1 MKYLVTGGA
10 GFIGSNLCSRLLDD
24 GGHEVW
30 CVDDFSTGSES
41 NIADLMPRSNFTAL
55 RHDVTEVMCDAPQV
69 DGIFHL
75 ACPASPVQYQSDPI
89 QTMTTNVVGSL
100 RVLQLAESLGV
111 SVLLAST
118 SEVYGDPERHPQ
130 AEDYWGNVNPVGPRA
145 CYDEGKRAAETL
157 FADYRRRRGV
167 DAKIVR
173 IFNTYGPHMQRDD
186 GRVVSNF
193 IMQALQGDDITV
205 YGGGEQTR
213 SFCYVDDLIDG
224 LILMMQSDI
233 GGPINLGNPQEIT
246 VERLAIE
253 VCDLVG
259 ASYIPSLQDL
269 PTDDPRRRKPDIG
282 SARRLLDWNPHWT
295 LQDGLSR
302 TISWFREEYMA

>member
-10 GFIGSNLCSRLLDD
+10 GIIGSNLCSRLLDD

-100 RVLQLAESLGV
+100 RVLQLAESLGA

-130 AEDYWGNVNPVGPRA
+130 TEDYWGNVNPVGPRA

-233 GGPINLGNPQEIT
+233 GGPINLGNTKEIT

>member
-130 AEDYWGNVNPVGPRA
+130 TEDYWGNVNPVGPRA

-259 ASYIPSLQDL
+259 ASYIPSLQD
-269 PTDDPRRRKPDIG
+269 
-282 SARRLLDWNPHWT
+282 
-295 LQDGLSR
+295 GLSR

>member
-89 QTMTTNVVGSL
+89 RTMTTNVVGSL

>member
-10 GFIGSNLCSRLLDD
+10 GFIGSNLCSRLLND
-24 GGHEVW
+24 GHEVW
-30 CVDDFSTGSES
+30 CVDDFSTGRES
-41 NIADLMPRSNFTAL
+41 NIAGLMPGSNFTAL
-55 RHDVTEVMCDAPQV
+55 RHDITEVMCDAPQV

-89 QTMTTNVVGSL
+89 RTMTTNVVGSL

-130 AEDYWGNVNPVGPRA
+130 TEDYWGNVNPVGPRA

>member
-1 MKYLVTGGA
+1 MKYLITGGA
-10 GFIGSNLCSRLLDD
+10 GFIGSNLCARLLND
-24 GGHEVW
+24 GHEVW
-30 CVDDFSTGSES
+30 CVDDFSTGRES
-41 NIADLMPRSNFTAL
+41 NIAGLVPRSNFTAL
-55 RHDVTEVMCDAPQV
+55 RHDITEVMCDAPQV

-89 QTMTTNVVGSL
+89 RTMTTNVVGSL
-100 RVLQLAESLGV
+100 RALQLAESLGA

-130 AEDYWGNVNPVGPRA
+130 TEDYWGNVNPVGPRA

>member
-30 CVDDFSTGSES
+30 CVDDFSTGRES
-41 NIADLMPRSNFTAL
+41 NIAGLMPRSNFTAL
-55 RHDVTEVMCDAPQV
+55 RHDITEVMCDAPQV

-130 AEDYWGNVNPVGPRA
+130 TEDYWGNVNPVGPRA

>member
-130 AEDYWGNVNPVGPRA
+130 TEDYWGNVNPVGPRA

>member
-1 MKYLVTGGA
+1 MKYLITGGA
-10 GFIGSNLCSRLLDD
+10 GFIGSNLCARLLND
-24 GGHEVW
+24 GHEVW

-130 AEDYWGNVNPVGPRA
+130 TEDYWGNVNPVGPRA

>member
-130 AEDYWGNVNPVGPRA
+130 TEDYWGNVNPVGPRA

-233 GGPINLGNPQEIT
+233 GGPINLGNPPEIT

>member
-1 MKYLVTGGA
+1 MKYLITGGA
-10 GFIGSNLCSRLLDD
+10 GFIGSNLCARLLND
-24 GGHEVW
+24 GHEVW
-30 CVDDFSTGSES
+30 CVDDFSTGRES
-41 NIADLMPRSNFTAL
+41 NIAGLMPRSNFTAL

-130 AEDYWGNVNPVGPRA
+130 TEDYWGNVNPVGPRA

>member
-30 CVDDFSTGSES
+30 CVDDFSTGRES
-41 NIADLMPRSNFTAL
+41 NIAGLMPRSNFTAL
-55 RHDVTEVMCDAPQV
+55 RHDITEVMCDAPQV

-89 QTMTTNVVGSL
+89 RTMTTNVVGSL
-100 RVLQLAESLGV
+100 RVLQLAESLGA

-130 AEDYWGNVNPVGPRA
+130 TEDYWGNVNPVGPRA

>member
-1 MKYLVTGGA
+1 MKYLITGGA
-10 GFIGSNLCSRLLDD
+10 GFIGSNLCARLLND
-24 GGHEVW
+24 GHEVW
-30 CVDDFSTGSES
+30 CVDDFSTGRES
-41 NIADLMPRSNFTAL
+41 NIAGLMPRSNFTAL
-55 RHDVTEVMCDAPQV
+55 RHDITEVMCDAPQV

-89 QTMTTNVVGSL
+89 RTMTTNVVGSL
-100 RVLQLAESLGV
+100 RVLQLAESLGA

-130 AEDYWGNVNPVGPRA
+130 TEDYWGNVNPVGPRA

>member
-1 MKYLVTGGA
+1 MKYLITGGA
-10 GFIGSNLCSRLLDD
+10 GFIGSNLCARLLND
-24 GGHEVW
+24 GHEVW
-30 CVDDFSTGSES
+30 CVDDFSTGRES
-41 NIADLMPRSNFTAL
+41 NIAGLMPRSNFTAL

-89 QTMTTNVVGSL
+89 RTMTTNVVGSL
-100 RVLQLAESLGV
+100 RVLQLAESLGA

-130 AEDYWGNVNPVGPRA
+130 TEDYWGNVNPVGPRA

>member
-100 RVLQLAESLGV
+100 RVLQLAESLGA

-130 AEDYWGNVNPVGPRA
+130 TEDYWGNVNPVGPRA

-282 SARRLLDWNPHWT
+282 SARRLLDWSPHWT

>member
-89 QTMTTNVVGSL
+89 RTMTTNVVGSL
-100 RVLQLAESLGV
+100 RVLQLAESLGA

-130 AEDYWGNVNPVGPRA
+130 TEDYWGNVNPVGPRA

>member
-100 RVLQLAESLGV
+100 RVLQLAESLGA

-130 AEDYWGNVNPVGPRA
+130 TEDYWGNVNPVGPRA

>member
-89 QTMTTNVVGSL
+89 RTMTTNVVGSL
-100 RVLQLAESLGV
+100 RVLQLAESLGA

-130 AEDYWGNVNPVGPRA
+130 TEDYWGNVNPVGPRA

-205 YGGGEQTR
+205 YGGGDQTR
-213 SFCYVDDLIDG
+213 SFCYVDDLSDG

>member
-1 MKYLVTGGA
+1 
-10 GFIGSNLCSRLLDD
+10 
-24 GGHEVW
+24 
-30 CVDDFSTGSES
+30 
-41 NIADLMPRSNFTAL
+41 
-55 RHDVTEVMCDAPQV
+55 
-69 DGIFHL
+69 
-75 ACPASPVQYQSDPI
+75 
-89 QTMTTNVVGSL
+89 
-100 RVLQLAESLGV
+100 
-111 SVLLAST
+111 
-118 SEVYGDPERHPQ
+118 
-130 AEDYWGNVNPVGPRA
+130 
-145 CYDEGKRAAETL
+145 
-157 FADYRRRRGV
+157 
-167 DAKIVR
+167 
-173 IFNTYGPHMQRDD
+173 MQRDD